1 MSTIAAQLLGFPT
14 YIAPYSRARG
24 LELLRGANYASG
36 AAGIREE
43 TGSNLVCKFIF
54 MSILRN

>member
-1 MSTIAAQLLGFPT
+1 MLKIAAQLLGFPR
-14 YIAPYSRARG
+14 YIPPHSRARG

-43 TGSNLVCKFIF
+43 TGSNLVCNDICWRFF
-54 MSILRN
+54 